1 MDNLLIALATLVVST
16 LTGTVGVGGALL
28 VVPLLMVT
36 ADHFFLVTPE
46 IRFMGY
52 LMNFISLM
60 PVVRKNWPKID
71 LTLARPLLISS
82 VLGGFIGARLTGI
95 LSEQVLLYAFVAC
108 LGLVM
113 LLLLRR
119 LRETARP
126 MPDLQMGGRE
136 LAIIG
141 GVGFVV
147 GLASGMF
154 GIGGGVLMLPLIIMF
169 LGVKPTPIILLTPL
183 TVLFSTG
190 TGIGVTLWQGLP
202 PLNWEMAAIVVAAA
216 MVGAS
221 LGNQL
226 REHLSDRKLLW
237 VVVVILGVLLVK
249 MGLRA
254 AEM

>member
-1 MDNLLIALATLVVST
+1 MDYLLIALATLVVST

-36 ADHFFLVTPE
+36 ADHFSLTTPE

-60 PVVRKNWPKID
+60 PVVRRNWAKID
-71 LTLARPLLISS
+71 FILARPLLISS

-95 LSEQVLLYAFVAC
+95 LSEQVLLHAFVAC
-108 LGLVM
+108 LALVM

-126 MPDLQMGGRE
+126 MPDLQMGRRE
-136 LAIIG
+136 LVIVG

-154 GIGGGVLMLPLIIMF
+154 GIGGGVLMQPLIIMF

-190 TGIGVTLWQGLP
+190 TGIGVVLWQGLP
-202 PLNWEMAAIVVAAA
+202 PLNWGMTAIVVAAA

-226 REHLSDRKLLW
+226 RERLSDRKLLW